1 MPVYDSPT
9 AGTVSLLF
17 QLCPWWSD
25 LKIYNINFRVEGS
38 LTMVLERF
46 KIASGRST
54 IVPRC
59 STMKAYYGAGKV
71 YDG

>member
-1 MPVYDSPT
+1 
-9 AGTVSLLF
+9 
-17 QLCPWWSD
+17 
-25 LKIYNINFRVEGS
+25 
-38 LTMVLERF
+38 MVLERF